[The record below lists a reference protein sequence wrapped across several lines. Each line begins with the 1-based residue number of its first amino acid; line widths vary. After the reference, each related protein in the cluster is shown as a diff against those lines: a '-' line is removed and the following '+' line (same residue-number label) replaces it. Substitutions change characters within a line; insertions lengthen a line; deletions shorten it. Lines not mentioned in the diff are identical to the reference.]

1 MDFLEI
7 FGWGQKQI
15 NDLQYVG
22 YSYLQQGKY
31 EIAIQF
37 FEALN
42 ILKPNHDYYL
52 QILGALYL
60 EIKKPKKALEYLDA
74 SLKITPN
81 HLPTLLNKAKTF
93 LSIGY
98 KRQALILAKRL
109 KTFDDPIISS
119 QASAIIL
126 AHGEH

>member
-7 FGWGQKQI
+7 FGWEQTQL

-22 YSYLQQGKY
+22 YSYLKQGKY
-31 EIAIQF
+31 EIAIKF

-42 ILKPNHDYYL
+42 MLKPNHDYYL

-60 EIKKPKKALEYLDA
+60 EAKKPKKALEYLDA

-81 HLPTLLNKAKTF
+81 HLPTLLNKVKAF
-93 LSIGY
+93 LSIGH

-109 KTFDDPIISS
+109 KTFNDPFISS

-126 AHGEH
+126 AYGEL